1 MKGPAGRT
9 RAATAAMLARAN
21 RFVPGR
27 RTLPA
32 TAPAVL
38 TVAALSLLG
47 APLSSN
53 AYETVTVNGNLW
65 ACQHSCVVTEI
76 GGALWVR
83 DSAGGWAARIAL
95 NGEAVQNDPL

>member
-1 MKGPAGRT
+1 M
-9 RAATAAMLARAN
+9 
-21 RFVPGR
+21 
-27 RTLPA
+27 
-32 TAPAVL
+32 
-38 TVAALSLLG
+38 
-47 APLSSN
+47 SSN